1 MSEEIEVPTEHLQ
14 ESLNEHAHHQQSSFV
29 MFIAMTAAILSVLA
43 ATAALFAGHHA
54 NEATIDQIK
63 ASNAWSYYQAK
74 GVKSYVL
81 SAKMT
86 LLEAMDKPV
95 DPKDKDKLATL
106 SKEQEEIKT
115 EATTLEHEATDHLGR
130 HVPLSAAVTFF
141 QIGIALCAITV
152 LTKRRFLYYGS
163 LLVGVVGIVFL
174 IKGFI

>member
-54 NEATIDQIK
+54 NEATIAQIK

-81 SAKMT
+81 SMKVS
-86 LLEAMDKPV
+86 LLEAMEKPV
-95 DPKDKDKLATL
+95 DPKDRAKLATL
-106 SKEQEEIKT
+106 TKEQEEIKT
-115 EATTLEHEATDHLGR
+115 EASSLEKEATDHLGR

-152 LTKRRFLYYGS
+152 LTKRRILYYGS
-163 LLVGVVGIVFL
+163 VLVGLVGIFFL
-174 IKGFI
+174 IKGFL

>member
-14 ESLNEHAHHQQSSFV
+14 EGLNEHAHNGSRFV

-54 NEATIDQIK
+54 NEATLSQIK

-81 SAKMT
+81 EMKVS
-86 LLEAMDKPV
+86 LLKALDKPV
-95 DPKDKDKLATL
+95 DKKDEAKLLTL
-106 SKEQEEIKT
+106 NQEQVDIKKEAEQLGS
-115 EATTLEHEATDHLGR
+115 EANEHLVR
-130 HVPLSAAVTFF
+130 HVPLSAAVTLF

-152 LTKRRFLYYGS
+152 LTKRRILFYGS
-163 LLVGVVGIVFL
+163 LLVGVIGLVFL
-174 IKGFI
+174 VKGFI